1 MKPAP
6 FDYAA
11 PTTVNEVLALLETH
25 EDTEPM
31 VLAGGQTLVP
41 LMNFRQVKPGFLVD
55 LQHVQGLS
63 DITLTADELVI
74 GSMVRQSTAQESPE
88 VREAA
93 PLLAEGIGFV
103 SQPPVRNSGTV
114 GGSLAHAD
122 PNAEIPA
129 VCLASD
135 AVMTVVGPS
144 GIRQVAT
151 ADFFKGPHE
160 TAVRRGEILTAV
172 RIPRLTGFHAF
183 VEFRRTHLSHAVV
196 GVAVLLDVGGDG
208 AVTTARIAL
217 CGVGRTP
224 VRASTTEQALLGT
237 VPDSASIAAAVDATI
252 AELSPTGNLHARS
265 ETRVDI
271 TRAYLRRG
279 IELALD
285 RAKNGR

>member
-11 PTTVNEVLALLETH
+11 PATVTEALALLKTH
-25 EDTEPM
+25 QNIEPM

-41 LMNFRQVKPGFLVD
+41 LMNFRQVHTGFLVD

-63 DITLTADELVI
+63 DITLTEDALVI
-74 GSMVRQSTAQESPE
+74 GSMVRQSVAEESPE

-129 VCLASD
+129 VCLALD
-135 AVMTVVGPS
+135 AVMTVAGPM
-144 GIRQVAT
+144 GVRQVAA

-160 TAVRRGEILTAV
+160 TAIRRGEILTAV
-172 RIPRLTGFHAF
+172 RIPRLTGSHAF

-196 GVAVLLDVGGDG
+196 GVAVLLDLGGDG
-208 AVTTARIAL
+208 VVSAARIAL
-217 CGVGRTP
+217 CGVGRAP
-224 VRASTTEQALLGT
+224 VRARPAEQALVGS
-237 VPDSASIAAAVDATI
+237 VPDTASIEAAIAATV
-252 AELSPTGNLHARS
+252 AELSPAGNVHAGS

-279 IELALD
+279 IELALH